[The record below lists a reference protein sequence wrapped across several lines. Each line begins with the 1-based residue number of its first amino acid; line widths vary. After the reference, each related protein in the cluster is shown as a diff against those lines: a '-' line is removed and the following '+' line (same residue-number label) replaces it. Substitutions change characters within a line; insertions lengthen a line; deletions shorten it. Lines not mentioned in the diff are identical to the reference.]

1 MRLESIALHGFKSF
15 GEKTVVKV
23 LPGITAIVGPNGCG
37 KCVRGDTLVALADGR
52 VQAIGELV
60 EQALA
65 RGRVVERFDDGVAV
79 LETGSGVDVLSLNP
93 ATLRLEPRPVQ
104 AFIRRSAPEYLLR
117 IRTRAGREVVTT
129 HYHPLFGLDEGGLT
143 VLRAE
148 QLRAGV
154 RIAVP
159 RTLSTKACPPE
170 SLTAAVLRA
179 FGPDDRVYVPHSRAL
194 ADWIAAARAKAGSWK
209 ALAEAVDVAPHFVD
223 CVQSRQPVRVGVV
236 SSVAA
241 ALGLTAPP
249 LHTLASSAGAEIEL
263 PGEVDTRLAR
273 FLGLLIAEGRVT
285 SADQV
290 WFVNSDPMV
299 NAEFGQLGRELF
311 GLQPMR
317 GAYKAGT
324 SDTLLFSKTLCLLLD
339 RVFGIA
345 IDGKSAGK
353 SVPTAVM
360 SAADDVVAAFLAGL
374 FEGDAFVHAPHGQGR
389 AMPYLEY
396 ASASRRLAEDV
407 CTLLLRLGIFPLLRA
422 KQKYASNT
430 AKRRRRTYYS
440 VYVYGVEQI
449 QRLAEHVRFVG
460 AKQERLDAAMA
471 LRVRPNPNLDLIPGV
486 TGLVRAAI
494 AAGGLNVKRARAIS
508 PRLAAYTERRCE
520 ATRAGL
526 HEVADLIERSG
537 ETSDRARPLITRLRT
552 LADSDLYWDEVVAI
566 ERVEPTDPWVYDL
579 SVADTHNFVA
589 ANVVVHNSNVGEAVR
604 WALGEQSAK
613 SLRGQRMEDLIF
625 HGSASRKPVGLAE
638 VELLFSNDG
647 ALSVPWSEV
656 SVSRQ
661 LYRTGES
668 EYMLNGTISRLRDI
682 LDLFAGT
689 GANPRAYSVMDQ
701 DKLNHV
707 LTAKPHERRV
717 FIEEAAGIAR
727 YKQQRNETQGK
738 LEQTRQNLVRVRD
751 VMDEVRRQLN
761 SLERQAKKAQ
771 QYKALQNERRDLA
784 LALVAA
790 DYATLTAQAAQL
802 AAELEG
808 LRETEQAQRTR
819 VAALAAREARQR
831 EVIQASD
838 HALSDL
844 RQRVQKVQGELER
857 LLERREQMG
866 VQVRE
871 LGEES
876 VRLDEELRAAGE
888 RLDSIVGERETAR
901 TALGDAERLSAE
913 RAAVARVLEAT
924 VEHHRSA
931 LGDDRGRLEAL
942 RLEQVRIAGER
953 VDLMRQAGELR
964 ERRAQQARRAERL
977 ALERSATEA
986 EALQLSA
993 ERATVEAA
1001 HGRAMAALSSLG
1013 AERDRLQAALTVH
1026 EAELATAETALG
1038 DARLGYV
1045 SKSSQLEALRA
1056 LDAAREGYGAGVR
1069 AVFEAGSSLT
1079 GVRGT
1084 VADLLE
1090 VPPGLERAVEAVL
1103 GERLQWVVVD
1113 RFEHAR
1119 AAVEYLATRRAGAAT
1134 FVPLEHLHNGGSRG
1148 APPIPPH
1155 GEANPG
1161 LAWVAKAIGG
1171 PAPSL
1176 VHHLLGQVA
1185 VVDHLDAAEALWR
1198 RNGVVATYVTPA
1210 GEVLSPAGRLR
1221 GGAGAAADEGAGEHS
1236 LLARKRQLRELDEEV
1251 ARLIADVETRQ
1262 VAAAALA
1269 AELTTLRAR
1278 LGGLDHDLQ
1287 ARQAERV
1294 GSEKDIEQAVREHER
1309 VQRHLETL
1317 GSELH
1322 QVETEAQETAALLA
1336 QLEQHVEA
1344 AREAEARQEAAMAT
1358 ARATIETAQARET
1371 ELVAELSA
1379 CRVDVASVAER
1390 SDALTRELA
1399 RLDEMEADVTER
1411 VGQAQQRQA
1420 QLGER
1425 RQWLSEERERT
1436 DVSARDVALERD
1448 RLEEDARGA
1457 GQRHQTLLDEL
1468 TAIEGDMRGGQ
1479 GELSRAV
1486 AAIHDIELRATEGR
1500 VRREELGQEAWRTY
1514 GVDAAA
1520 LLALHDPARDLA
1532 AAGERVGELDA
1543 KIAAIGAVNLVA
1555 DEEYREL
1562 DERLTFLRTQYDDL
1576 MASIKDLEKALRGM
1590 TRTAQD
1596 RFAQAFA
1603 EVNRHFGEIFQRLF
1617 EGGRAEL
1624 RLVEAEEGG
1633 DPLDTGVELMAQPRG
1648 KRLQAVSLMSGGER
1662 ALTGLALL
1670 FAIFY
1675 YRPSPFCV
1683 LDEVDAPLDDANIHR
1698 FLRVLRELTSQ
1709 TQFLVITHNR
1719 KTMEAADI
1727 LYGVTMEEP
1736 GLSKLVSVNLAAASA
1751 HAG

>member
-37 KCVRGDTLVALADGR
+37 K
-52 VQAIGELV
+52 
-60 EQALA
+60 
-65 RGRVVERFDDGVAV
+65 
-79 LETGSGVDVLSLNP
+79 
-93 ATLRLEPRPVQ
+93 
-104 AFIRRSAPEYLLR
+104 
-117 IRTRAGREVVTT
+117 
-129 HYHPLFGLDEGGLT
+129 
-143 VLRAE
+143 
-148 QLRAGV
+148 
-154 RIAVP
+154 
-159 RTLSTKACPPE
+159 
-170 SLTAAVLRA
+170 
-179 FGPDDRVYVPHSRAL
+179 
-194 ADWIAAARAKAGSWK
+194 
-209 ALAEAVDVAPHFVD
+209 
-223 CVQSRQPVRVGVV
+223 
-236 SSVAA
+236 
-241 ALGLTAPP
+241 
-249 LHTLASSAGAEIEL
+249 
-263 PGEVDTRLAR
+263 
-273 FLGLLIAEGRVT
+273 
-285 SADQV
+285 
-290 WFVNSDPMV
+290 
-299 NAEFGQLGRELF
+299 
-311 GLQPMR
+311 
-317 GAYKAGT
+317 
-324 SDTLLFSKTLCLLLD
+324 
-339 RVFGIA
+339 
-345 IDGKSAGK
+345 
-353 SVPTAVM
+353 
-360 SAADDVVAAFLAGL
+360 
-374 FEGDAFVHAPHGQGR
+374 
-389 AMPYLEY
+389 
-396 ASASRRLAEDV
+396 
-407 CTLLLRLGIFPLLRA
+407 
-422 KQKYASNT
+422 
-430 AKRRRRTYYS
+430 
-440 VYVYGVEQI
+440 
-449 QRLAEHVRFVG
+449 
-460 AKQERLDAAMA
+460 
-471 LRVRPNPNLDLIPGV
+471 
-486 TGLVRAAI
+486 
-494 AAGGLNVKRARAIS
+494 
-508 PRLAAYTERRCE
+508 
-520 ATRAGL
+520 
-526 HEVADLIERSG
+526 
-537 ETSDRARPLITRLRT
+537 
-552 LADSDLYWDEVVAI
+552 
-566 ERVEPTDPWVYDL
+566 
-579 SVADTHNFVA
+579 
-589 ANVVVHNSNVGEAVR
+589 SNVGEAVR

-668 EYMLNGTISRLRDI
+668 EYMLNGAPSRLRDI

-727 YKQQRNETQGK
+727 HKQQRNETQGK
-738 LEQTRQNLVRVRD
+738 LEQARQNLVRVRD
-751 VMDEVRRQLN
+751 VMDEVRRQLT

-802 AAELEG
+802 ATELEG
-808 LRETEQAQRTR
+808 LRETEVAQRTR

-844 RQRVQKVQGELER
+844 RQRVQKVQGDLER

-876 VRLDEELRAAGE
+876 VRLDEALRAAGE
-888 RLDSIVGERETAR
+888 RLDSIVGEREAAR

-924 VEHHRSA
+924 VEHHRA
-931 LGDDRGRLEAL
+931 GLGEDRGRLEAL

-1013 AERDRLQAALTVH
+1013 AERDRLQAALTVR

-1069 AVFEAGSSLT
+1069 AVFEAGTSLV

-1134 FVPLEHLHNGGSRG
+1134 FVPLEHLQNGGSRG
-1148 APPIPPH
+1148 APPISPH
-1155 GEANPG
+1155 GEAANPA
-1161 LAWVAKAIGG
+1161 LAWVAKTIGG
-1171 PAPSL
+1171 PSPSL
-1176 VHHLLGQVA
+1176 VHHLPGQVA
-1185 VVDHLDAAEALWR
+1185 VADHLDAAEALWR

-1221 GGAGAAADEGAGEHS
+1221 GGACATADEGAGEHS

-1251 ARLIADVETRQ
+1251 ARLIADVERRQ
-1262 VAAAALA
+1262 AAAAALA

-1278 LGGLDHDLQ
+1278 LGGLDHDVQ

-1336 QLEQHVEA
+1336 RLEQHVEA

-1371 ELVAELSA
+1371 QLVAELSA

-1390 SDALTRELA
+1390 ADALTRELA
-1399 RLDEMEADVTER
+1399 RLDE
-1411 VGQAQQRQA
+1411 
-1420 QLGER
+1420 
-1425 RQWLSEERERT
+1425 
-1436 DVSARDVALERD
+1436 
-1448 RLEEDARGA
+1448 
-1457 GQRHQTLLDEL
+1457 
-1468 TAIEGDMRGGQ
+1468 
-1479 GELSRAV
+1479 
-1486 AAIHDIELRATEGR
+1486 IELRATEGR

-1514 GVDAAA
+1514 GIDAAA

-1532 AAGERVGELDA
+1532 AAGERVSELDA
-1543 KIAAIGAVNLVA
+1543 KLAAIGAVNLVA

-1596 RFAQAFA
+1596 RFAQAF
-1603 EVNRHFGEIFQRLF
+1603 EEINRHFGEIFQRLF

-1670 FAIFY
+1670 FAIFS

-1736 GLSKLVSVNLAAASA
+1736 GLSKLVSVNLAAAGA